1 MVTTTTAEQSARQ
14 RVRELVEQ
22 AWNLRES
29 EQWDRLL
36 TTAAEAKKLAEESG
50 DQVGVSLALSAQA
63 FVNYIRSDF
72 TTALACCMDAL
83 KLSYRDEQAEGR
95 ARGILAMVHWSL
107 GNYDEALKQ
116 GDRSLDLLARAGDV
130 VTEAFAFSAKGG
142 ILHGLGEYMQAL
154 EWNRRALE
162 RFEELGDVVG
172 KSRALA
178 LLGSTY
184 LALGNI
190 DEALSCHLESLQLAQ
205 GLGHKI
211 TISRALND
219 LGDVFEALDN
229 DDRALEYH
237 LEALAIRQQDGYRQ
251 AETTSLLAVGRIHA
265 RRGEHAK
272 AIEVFTHGLEIAEE
286 LGIRPRVAN
295 FHQSLAEAYEKAGQ
309 FEAALRHFKE
319 YEQAKSE
326 LAADQAAL
334 RYRAL
339 ALQSQLEM
347 FQKSAETEKLAAL
360 GSLVAALAHEINS
373 PLGAIRSSGDVVLR
387 AAEKLAESPSERS
400 VNALRTN
407 SRVIA
412 DASRRI
418 EELVNRLKSFA
429 GIDQAAYAQIDLV
442 KAIEDTVK
450 LVGPE
455 FDGRVT
461 VSVEHD
467 PVPRIYGYAAELSQ
481 VFMNLLRNAL
491 EAIPDKGEVTAKV
504 TADNNSI
511 RIAFHDTGRGIA
523 PEHLPHIFTPG
534 FTTQAR
540 RVKASLSLFSC
551 LNIVRRHGG
560 TIEVESTPNRGSTF
574 TVILPR
580 RLENAD
586 PQLEG
591 SAPNSTPE
599 PRP

>member
-1 MVTTTTAEQSARQ
+1 MVTTAQQSTRQ

-22 AWNLRES
+22 AWNLRET
-29 EQWDRLL
+29 EQWDKLI

-50 DQVGVSLALSAQA
+50 DRVGVSLALSAQA
-63 FVNYIRSDF
+63 FVHYIRSDF
-72 TTALACCMDAL
+72 TTSLSCSMEAL
-83 KLSYRDEQAEGR
+83 KVSYADEQAEGR

-116 GDRSLDLLARAGDV
+116 GDRALELLARAGDA

-142 ILHGLGEYMQAL
+142 ILHGLGEYAQAL
-154 EWNRRALE
+154 DWNQRALQ
-162 RFEELGDVVG
+162 RFEELGDPVG

-190 DEALSCHLESLQLAQ
+190 DEALACHLESLQIAQ
-205 GLGHKI
+205 ALGHKI

-229 DDRALEYH
+229 DVKALEYH
-237 LEALAIRQQDGYRQ
+237 VEALNIRQQEGYRQ
-251 AETTSLLAVGRIHA
+251 AATTSLLAVGRIHA
-265 RRGEHAK
+265 RQGKPDQAVEL
-272 AIEVFTHGLEIAEE
+272 FTHGLEIARE
-286 LGIRPRVAN
+286 LGLRPRLVQ
-295 FHQSLAEAYEKAGQ
+295 FHQALADAYQRSGQ

-319 YEQAKSE
+319 YERVKSE

-334 RYRAL
+334 RYRAI
-339 ALQSQLEM
+339 ALQTQLEA
-347 FQKSAETEKLAAL
+347 FQRSAETEKLAAL

-387 AAEKLAESPSERS
+387 AAEKLNEGVSERS

-442 KAIEDTVK
+442 KAVEDTVA
-450 LVGPE
+450 LIGAE
-455 FDGRVT
+455 FDGRVKVT
-461 VSVEHD
+461 VEHETL
-467 PVPRIYGYAAELSQ
+467 PRIYGFAAELSQ

-491 EAIPDKGEVTAKV
+491 EAIPERGTVAIKIS
-504 TADNNSI
+504 ADSNSFK
-511 RIAFHDTGRGIA
+511 IAFSDTGRGIA

-534 FTTQAR
+534 FTTQSR
-540 RVKASLSLFSC
+540 RIKASLSLFTC

-560 TIEVESTPNRGSTF
+560 TIEVASTPTQGSTF
-574 TVILPR
+574 TVVLPR

-591 SAPNSTPE
+591 SAPGK
-599 PRP
+599 

>member
-1 MVTTTTAEQSARQ
+1 MVTTAEQASRH
-14 RVRELVEQ
+14 RVRELIEE
-22 AWNLRES
+22 AWNLRET
-29 EQWDRLL
+29 EQWDKLL
-36 TTAAEAKKLAEESG
+36 ATAAEAKRLAEEYG
-50 DQVGVSLALSAQA
+50 DQTGVSLALSAQG
-63 FVNYIRSDF
+63 FVHYIRSDF
-72 TTALACCMDAL
+72 QTALSYCMDAL
-83 KLSYRDEQAEGR
+83 KLSYGHVQAEGR

-116 GDRSLDLLARAGDV
+116 GDRSLELLARAGDSI
-130 VTEAFAFSAKGG
+130 TEAFAFSAKGG

-154 EWNRRALE
+154 EWNQRALQ
-162 RFEELGDVVG
+162 RFEELGDEIG

-190 DEALSCHLESLQLAQ
+190 DDALSCHLESLQLAQ
-205 GLGHKI
+205 GHGHKI

-237 LEALAIRQQDGYRQ
+237 LDALKIRQQEGYRQ

-265 RRGEHAK
+265 RRGEHTR
-272 AIEVFTHGLEIAEE
+272 AIELFRRCLEIAEE
-286 LGIRPRVAN
+286 LGLRPRIAHC
-295 FHQSLAEAYEKAGQ
+295 HQALADAYERSGDIG
-309 FEAALRHFKE
+309 AALRHFKE
-319 YEQAKSE
+319 YEHVKSE

-339 ALQSQLEM
+339 ALQTQLET
-347 FQKSAETEKLAAL
+347 FQRSAETEKLAAL

-387 AAEKLAESPSERS
+387 AAEKLTEGASERS

-442 KAIEDTVK
+442 KAIEDTVA
-450 LVGPE
+450 LIRPE

-461 VSVEHD
+461 VSVETET
-467 PVPRIYGYAAELSQ
+467 VPRVYGFAAELSQ

-491 EAIPDKGEVTAKV
+491 EAIPDKGSVTV
-504 TADNNSI
+504 RLSADSSSI
-511 RIAFHDTGRGIA
+511 RVAFRDTGRGIV
-523 PEHLPHIFTPG
+523 PDHLPHIFTPG

-540 RVKASLSLFSC
+540 RVKASLSLFTC

-560 TIEVESTPNRGSTF
+560 TIEVDSTPGRGSTF
-574 TVILPR
+574 TVVLPR

-591 SAPNSTPE
+591 STPAARHTDAL
-599 PRP
+599 P